1 MAFRGLWQDFF
12 TYTADCIKTYSSQRD
27 KQKGEA
33 FVHGFTLAMTAQN
46 PFYRP
51 VSEQDTQEG
60 YVDLFLKPLVETYPD
75 MKHSYVIELKYAKSK
90 ESAERV
96 DQLRQQAIKQVSRY
110 ASSDTIQTN
119 IGHTQLH
126 KIVVVF
132 HGVDMAVCEEIV

>member
-1 MAFRGLWQDFF
+1 
-12 TYTADCIKTYSSQRD
+12 
-27 KQKGEA
+27 
-33 FVHGFTLAMTAQN
+33 MTAQN

-132 HGVDMAVCEEIV
+132 HGVDMAVCEEIFGASADGFHPLVQY